1 MKKGSLEESRHI
13 WPPTGPKGVSMV
25 DVRASTMTLQ
35 QLGQV
40 RGEDWAPRAVMRE
53 EPLKE
58 VLKTRVQ

>member
-1 MKKGSLEESRHI
+1 
-13 WPPTGPKGVSMV
+13 MV
-25 DVRASTMTLQ
+25 DVRASTMILQ